1 MNTGALH
8 CGEHSSVTCRNALG
22 ICAPGGHVR
31 KLHLK
36 YDVEKCAWPT
46 EVSSGV
52 VRSLCMKRTTFTL
65 RFKDSVVVR
74 PSCSGS
80 FLSGW
85 SFPATAASSRADCCH
100 LFDLKLSP
108 CCQPWPDL
116 QRFSAVDDPASQL
129 FLPALPPSRWLS
141 KPVPS
146 SLPPTLP
153 GRLTDGFPWIV
164 PDCFPSG
171 LCRQTIS
178 VFFFFLFVSPVRLFF
193 FNKLETLGVQGVGL
207 GCYGDE
213 A

>member
-1 MNTGALH
+1 MW
-8 CGEHSSVTCRNALG
+8 
-22 ICAPGGHVR
+22 

-36 YDVEKCAWPT
+36 RDVEKCAWST

-52 VRSLCMKRTTFTL
+52 VRSLCMKGTTFT
-65 RFKDSVVVR
+65 RKFKDAVVVR
-74 PSCSGS
+74 PSCLGS

-85 SFPATAASSRADCCH
+85 SFPATAARSRADCCH
-100 LFDLKLSP
+100 LFDLKLSA
-108 CCQPWPDL
+108 CRQPSPDL

-129 FLPALPPSRWLS
+129 FLPALPPSRWLC

-153 GRLTDGFPWIV
+153 VRLTDGFPWIV
-164 PDCFPSG
+164 PDRFPSG

-178 VFFFFLFVSPVRLFF
+178 VFFSPFVSPVRLFF
-193 FNKLETLGVQGVGL
+193 FNKLETLGVLRVGL
-207 GCYGDE
+207 GCYGDK